1 MGLNAA
7 YHQGSRR
14 VAHSNPDRFIKE
26 FLALGA
32 DCSPEELTELFHN
45 LDLDHSG
52 RLDVEELSKMLSMA
66 AAPTSV
72 IAAQAAKKIESEFVK
87 TVNKLKA
94 KAEESQKE
102 AHAALAHANAQAEAA
117 EAAVKAA
124 ADAKLSAGAKAKA
137 DELAARKVKRAPTM
151 ASFMVK
157 KE

>member
-124 ADAKLSAGAKAKA
+124 ANAKLSAGAKAKA
-137 DELAARKVKRAPTM
+137 EELKAKKVKRAPTM
-151 ASFMVK
+151 ASFMMK
-157 KE
+157 QD